1 MSVGPSTI
9 GERVKQLR
17 LERTPRMTQRE
28 LAERAGVSVDLIS
41 KLEQGQKQTALVT
54 TLHKIAGALD
64 VDVTALL
71 ARPTRIDV
79 SEDDQDQ
86 GGVIAIRRAITA
98 VSDDADT
105 ASLDELKQSAR
116 YGWASYWTNRFD
128 VLGGLLP
135 GFIRAARASAHESG
149 HPEAFAALSDAYG
162 VSASMLVHLGFID
175 LAYLSMER
183 AIAAAE
189 RSDDPLRRAA
199 LSGWMSWLL
208 LHQTGSFDQAHR
220 LAVDEADRTE
230 PSLAKAEPR
239 QISVW
244 GGLLV
249 SGAVAA
255 ARDNQPDT
263 ADDMLNLAE
272 AAATRLD
279 GAGYEVRTD
288 YERPFGLP
296 LVVMQSVD
304 VSVVTDRPG
313 RALEVAKK
321 MPPDARLPLAA
332 KARHLGDVAYAQTSL
347 GRDREATDTL
357 LTIERTAPDWMRYQ
371 PYPRTIVRE
380 LLERERRARTP
391 RLRGLAQRLGVA

>member
-17 LERTPRMTQRE
+17 LERDPRMTQRE
-28 LAERAGVSVDLIS
+28 LAERAGVSTDLIG
-41 KLEQGQKQTALVT
+41 KLEQGQKQTPRIT
-54 TLHKIAGALD
+54 TLHKIAAALD

-71 ARPTRIDV
+71 ARPSRIDV
-79 SEDDQDQ
+79 AEEDQDQ
-86 GGVIAIRRAITA
+86 GGVLAIRRAITA
-98 VSDDADT
+98 VWDDADT
-105 ASLDELKQSAR
+105 TSLDHLKQSAR
-116 YGWASYWTNRFD
+116 YAWASYWTNRFD

-135 GFIRAARASAHESG
+135 GFISTARASARETDS
-149 HPEAFAALSDAYG
+149 PEVFAALSDAYG
-162 VSASMLVHLGFID
+162 VSASMLVHLGLID
-175 LAYLSMER
+175 LAYLAMER
-183 AIAAAE
+183 AIGAAD
-189 RSDDPLRRAA
+189 RSGDELRRAA

-220 LAVDEADRTE
+220 LAVDEADHME
-230 PSLAKAEPR
+230 PRLAKAKPE

-255 ARDNQPDT
+255 ARDDQPDT

-272 AAATRLD
+272 AAATRLY

-304 VSVVTDRPG
+304 VSVVTDRPA

-380 LLERERRARTP
+380 LLERERRSRTP
-391 RLRGLAQRLGVA
+391 RLRGLAHRLGVA